1 MAWTPVV
8 VKNEKTG
15 LATVYVRDGEREE
28 VIDTVSTSDQ
38 AALDWAEERAWMKAD
53 EMNEQ
58 DQ

>member
-15 LATVYVRDGEREE
+15 LATVYIRDGERQE
-28 VIDTVSTSDQ
+28 VIDIVEADDQ
-38 AALDWAEERAWMKAD
+38 DHLEWAEERAWIRAD
-53 EMNEQ
+53 VMNEQ